1 MISSSPGR
9 SVSVWL
15 AVAVIGAPLG
25 HVGLTKLSADPPPP
39 HAAGP
44 FPMSA
49 RIARTSIS
57 RHRRNTEPA
66 AARSTPRGAR
76 LDSSLRNAK
85 PQPTRPA
92 VVMDLDETVL
102 DNSAFQT
109 FLYNH
114 HLEYTDKLW
123 ADYEQNDPQD
133 VTLIPGA
140 KHFID
145 RAESLGVNVVFISN
159 RSDEYRTL
167 TKRALQRLL
176 GSDPTRPI
184 DRLYL
189 RSKDGNSDKS
199 SRRDA
204 VAAKFN
210 VLMYFGDNLRDFSD
224 VFAAAKLPQNPT
236 PQECLEAID
245 VRQSAAD
252 DASCHWG
259 VDWFVIPNPVYGEWE
274 KLIGPDPEAIMHSTS
289 LKAKGGRD
297 ETDGDN
303 WLDGNRRDCDNAVE
317 SRLRRFCES
326 ALSDQLQAT
335 SGAHVLKRTGRKI
348 PPAPCQ
354 LSSAPR

>member
-1 MISSSPGR
+1 MISTSHAR

-25 HVGLTKLSADPPPP
+25 HVGLTTLSADPPPA

-44 FPMSA
+44 GFPMSA
-49 RIARTSIS
+49 RIGANIYLQTSAEYRACCRTIY
-57 RHRRNTEPA
+57 TCAEL
-66 AARSTPRGAR
+66 R
-76 LDSSLRNAK
+76 LESSLRNAK
-85 PQPTRPA
+85 PQPARPA

-109 FLYNH
+109 FLYNN
-114 HLEYTDKLW
+114 HLEYTEKLW

-145 RAESLGVNVVFISN
+145 RAESLGASVVFISN
-159 RSDEYRTL
+159 RSDQYRTFDEE
-167 TKRALQRLL
+167 ALQRLL

-210 VLMYFGDNLRDFSD
+210 VLMYFGDNLRDFSE

-236 PQECLEAID
+236 PQECLAAID
-245 VRQSAAD
+245 ERQSAAD

-289 LKAKGGRD
+289 MKTKGS
-297 ETDGDN
+297 
-303 WLDGNRRDCDNAVE
+303 RRN
-317 SRLRRFCES
+317 
-326 ALSDQLQAT
+326 
-335 SGAHVLKRTGRKI
+335 
-348 PPAPCQ
+348 
-354 LSSAPR
+354 